1 MSTKGPSKQS
11 RSRRPLSAIST
22 TRSNQL
28 FRPRMFSIA
37 VQPPSQARAR
47 RTLYP
52 PIIAKG
58 RAASTTTEAD
68 VYFMFATAVLR
79 DAEGNLLTEVL
90 AGTLSASGM
99 FLEERRAGNVV
110 FMFPDLVVPDSG
122 AYSVRVDIYKV
133 DSTGQGAVLVDQT
146 ETQTFEVYDSDV
158 PSERPCKSAPE
169 NRPPPGLCWDLGP
182 VGAVS
187 VELTHVLAPEERSV
201 IRKLRDQGHRVPSGP
216 R

>member
-11 RSRRPLSAIST
+11 RSRRPLGAIPT

-28 FRPRMFSIA
+28 LRPRMFSIA
-37 VQPPSQARAR
+37 VQPPSQARAC

-79 DAEGNLLTEVL
+79 DAEGNLLMETL

-99 FLEERRAGNVV
+99 FLEERRAGNVA
-110 FMFPDLVVPDSG
+110 FMFPDLVVPNSG
-122 AYSVRVDIYKV
+122 AYSVRVDIYKM
-133 DSTGQGAVLVDQT
+133 DCTGQGAVLLDQA
-146 ETQTFEVYDSDV
+146 ETQTFDVYDSEV
-158 PSERPCKSAPE
+158 PPERPCKSALTTS
-169 NRPPPGLCWDLGP
+169 GLCWDRSP

-187 VELTHVLAPEERSV
+187 AELTHALAPDERSV